1 MLPLFL
7 SLIIIFPMLNSRT
20 PPKTNMKRNLI
31 IQFYITSLFLLG
43 MYSNASAQSDSKQ
56 TVFIIQGNFR
66 DSSHHQESI
75 PGVTISN
82 GEVGARSD
90 LDGKFQIALPE
101 GSHQL
106 IIKCIGYYDKHIT
119 IQNLKENRNIG
130 IILLQEKI
138 VDFKQLVISAG
149 KFQQDIANVTMSME
163 VIQPRL
169 LQDKNVTS
177 LEDGLQQVPGVIIVD
192 DEPQIRSGS
201 GYSFG
206 AGSRVQVL
214 IDDIPILSG
223 DAGKASWAF
232 MPMENIAQ
240 LEIIKGASSVLYGS
254 SALSGVIHF
263 RTAYPT
269 SVPKTK
275 LQVWSGIYSA
285 PNGPQHYWKG
295 LNKKA
300 GYFFNHSQ
308 KNGNWEWLLAAT
320 LQADDGHMGPNKDS
334 LGNVLAYDQNPF
346 TVDRYSSEN
355 RSRINFQLRHR
366 NPKIQ
371 GLSYGIN
378 GIVAQSQSLSTLIWE
393 NSSNG
398 LFGAY
403 SGSNTYTYQLV
414 SAIDPFVEYYN
425 QKGSK
430 HSIKSRWQSLDN
442 FNNNAQ
448 GNFSDVYYTEY
459 QFQQDWEGLGI
470 PGLKTTIGAVNSI
483 TQARGELYIGGNPDG
498 VNSASNRAAFFQADG
513 HWRKRLFLSA
523 GCRLEQFTINQEQ
536 TQKPVFRAG
545 VNYKLFE
552 HTHLRASFG
561 QGFRFPSIAE
571 KFIITSLG
579 AVKVYANPDLKPES
593 SENIE
598 LGIKQG
604 FKLGQFKGYID
615 AAVFQ
620 QKFNQFIEFTF
631 GQWAENP
638 SLSNLYGLGFK
649 SLNTGTAKVQGAELS
664 IMGTGE
670 IKRDLHIDI
679 LMGYTYTNPISTSPE
694 YNYSTRSTD
703 DEYFVPI
710 NYQNTSSD
718 PTDNILKYRMQHLI
732 RGDVSLH
739 TKIFHLGC
747 SARFNSHMQN
757 IDNAFERIE
766 ALSIAAPQQVNFNP
780 GIIEWRESH
789 QKGDWIFDARAGF
802 KWNQQQLTL
811 SVNNMMNRLYAIRP
825 LAIESTR
832 LINLQYSIDL

>member
-7 SLIIIFPMLNSRT
+7 SLIIIFPMLNSLT
-20 PPKTNMKRNLI
+20 LPKTIMKRNLLI
-31 IQFYITSLFLLG
+31 RIFITSLFLLG
-43 MYSNASAQSDSKQ
+43 IYLNVSAQNASKKA
-56 TVFIIQGNFR
+56 VFIIQGSFR
-66 DSSHHQESI
+66 DSSHLQESI

-82 GEVGARSD
+82 GEEGVRSD
-90 LDGKFQIALPE
+90 LNGNFQFGLPE
-101 GSHQL
+101 GNHQL
-106 IIKCIGYYDKHIT
+106 TIKCIGYHDKYLT

-130 IILLQEKI
+130 VIFLTEKSM
-138 VDFKQLVISAG
+138 DFKQLVISAG

-269 SVPKTK
+269 ATPKTK
-275 LQVWSGIYSA
+275 LQIWSGIYSA
-285 PNGPQHYWKG
+285 PTGPKHYWQG

-393 NSSNG
+393 NSNDG

-425 QKGSK
+425 KKGSK
-430 HSIKSRWQSLDN
+430 HSLKSRWQSLDN
-442 FNNNAQ
+442 YNDNAQ
-448 GNFSDVYYTEY
+448 GNYSDVYYTEY
-459 QFQQDWEGLGI
+459 QYQQDWESWGI
-470 PGLKTTIGAVNSI
+470 PGIRTTIGAVNSI
-483 TQARGELYIGGNPDG
+483 TKAKGELYIGGNPDG
-498 VNSASNRAAFFQADG
+498 INSASNRAAFFQADG
-513 HWRKRLFLSA
+513 QWRKRLFISA

-536 TQKPVFRAG
+536 SQKPVFRAG
-545 VNYKLFE
+545 INYKLLE

-579 AVKVYANPDLKPES
+579 AVKVYANPELKPES

-604 FKLGQFKGYID
+604 FKLGQFKGYLD

-620 QKFNQFIEFTF
+620 QTFDQFIEFTF

-638 SLSNLYGLGFK
+638 GLNNMLGLGFK
-649 SLNTGTAKVQGAELS
+649 SLNTGSAKVQGAELS

-670 IKRDLHIDI
+670 IKKDMHVDV
-679 LMGYTYTNPISTSPE
+679 LMGYTYTLPTSTSPS
-694 YNYSTRSTD
+694 YNYATRPMNNPFVLPLFAST
-703 DEYFVPI
+703 
-710 NYQNTSSD
+710 NYTSTSSD
-718 PTDNILKYRMQHLI
+718 PANNILKYRMQHLL

-739 TKIFHLGC
+739 AKAWHMGV
-747 SARFNSHMQN
+747 SARYNSHMQN
-757 IDNAFERIE
+757 IDNAFELLE
-766 ALSIAAPQQVNFNP
+766 FYFPDDFNP
-780 GIIEWRESH
+780 GIIQWRESH
-789 QKGDWIFDARAGF
+789 QSGDWIFDARAGL
-802 KWNQQQLTL
+802 KWNQQQVTL
-811 SVNNMMNRLYAIRP
+811 SVNNILNRIYAIRP

>member
-1 MLPLFL
+1 
-7 SLIIIFPMLNSRT
+7 MLNSPT
-20 PPKTNMKRNLI
+20 YQTKTMKRTLFTHCCIITLI
-31 IQFYITSLFLLG
+31 LLG
-43 MYSNASAQSDSKQ
+43 YTPSVMAQFTTKKAQ
-56 TVFIIQGNFR
+56 FFIQGSFR
-66 DSSHHQESI
+66 DSSRTQESI

-82 GEVGARSD
+82 GEEGTRSD
-90 LDGKFQIALPE
+90 LNGDFNFSLPA
-101 GSHQL
+101 GNHNL
-106 IIKCIGYYDKHIT
+106 IIKCIGYHDKFLT

-130 IILLQEKI
+130 VIFLKEKS

-232 MPMENIAQ
+232 LPMENIAQ

-269 SVPKTK
+269 STPKTRF
-275 LQVWSGIYSA
+275 QVWSGIYSA
-285 PNGPQHYWKG
+285 PKGPHHYWNG

-334 LGNVLAYDQNPF
+334 LGQVLPYDQNPF

-393 NSSNG
+393 NSTNG

-414 SAIDPFVEYYN
+414 SALDPFVEYYN
-425 QKGSK
+425 KKGSK

-442 FNNNAQ
+442 YNDNAQ
-448 GNFSDVYYTEY
+448 GNYSDVYYTEY
-459 QFQQDWEGLGI
+459 QYQQDWESWGI
-470 PGLKTTIGAVNSI
+470 PGIRTTIGAVNSI
-483 TQARGELYIGGNPDG
+483 TQAKGELYIGGNTNG
-498 VNSASNRAAFFQADG
+498 INSASNRAAFFQADG
-513 HWRKRLFLSA
+513 QWRKRLFLSA
-523 GCRLEQFTINQEQ
+523 GCRLEQFTINQEKS
-536 TQKPVFRAG
+536 QKPVFRAG
-545 VNYKLFE
+545 INYKWFE
-552 HTHLRASFG
+552 HTHLRASYG

-571 KFIITSLG
+571 KFIITALG

-593 SENIE
+593 SENLE

-604 FKLGQFKGYID
+604 FQLGQFKGYID
-615 AAVFQ
+615 AAAFQ
-620 QKFNQFIEFTF
+620 QTFDQFIEFTF

-638 SLSNLYGLGFK
+638 GLNNMLGLGFK
-649 SLNTGTAKVQGAELS
+649 SLNTGSAKVQGAEVS

-670 IKRDLHIDI
+670 IRPGTNIDL
-679 LMGYTYTNPISTSPE
+679 LAGYTYTKPTSTTPNFNYATRAMDNPFILPIFAQTNYTSTSSNPS
-694 YNYSTRSTD
+694 N
-703 DEYFVPI
+703 
-710 NYQNTSSD
+710 
-718 PTDNILKYRMQHLI
+718 NILKYRMQHLI
-732 RGDVSLH
+732 RGDVSLRQSH
-739 TKIFHLGC
+739 WHIGF
-747 SARFNSHMQN
+747 SSRYNSHMQN
-757 IDNAFERIE
+757 IDNAFEKLE
-766 ALSIAAPQQVNFNP
+766 FYFPKDFNP
-780 GIIEWRESH
+780 GIIQWRESH
-789 QKGDWIFDARAGF
+789 QKGDWIFDARAGIN
-802 KWNQQQLTL
+802 WNNQQLTI
-811 SVNNMMNRLYAIRP
+811 SVNNLTNRLYAIRP

-832 LINLQYSIDL
+832 LINIQYSIEL